1 MKRRRFKQAVNL
13 EERLAQE
20 AVRLRKE
27 AELAPPGAKRDHLVR
42 LARQAEVGAHMSE
55 WLRSPGLRTPT

>member
-27 AELAPPGAKRDHLVR
+27 AELAPPAPSVIISCGSLAKP
-42 LARQAEVGAHMSE
+42 
-55 WLRSPGLRTPT
+55 RSALT